1 MAFKEDEDFARFL
14 TMGAYATAAV
24 GGDLDARGH
33 KIIELERYAM
43 ANKIWTTKVKRLR
56 LADLLCM
63 RCGRRFESKGK
74 TKLELKLS
82 HSGKTPGR
90 EWWAG
95 MRQDDVFAFVRVRVT
110 EAGPDLG
117 QIAYVTRRAL
127 HAAESSLK
135 EGVRKAITD
144 GAEPDVSWPT
154 TVPTQ
159 SGVVVDVDVEH
170 KQLTAVKDDGRRQ
183 TYRGARWDAYYPLRS
198 AGERFQGGD
207 VLASCV
213 EPAKVTCA
221 GDTWDWR
228 ADLLANDRDLSFPAV
243 KAARF
248 LGPAQVTDELR
259 AIVADTAIDW
269 RLRLESAASLA
280 PVDDSSVA
288 YMFGRAMDRGAK
300 DGEQMEAVF
309 TLSELDTDAA
319 IQALEGIADASGQV
333 QSEVRAAAS
342 WGLGLGARPSP
353 ELLVPFLADHDSMV
367 ALHAAAA
374 MPADLPEPVV
384 SILLDWV
391 MSGTLREAT
400 AASHLLSRHDQA
412 RRLLQAAGNAPTE
425 ARAVA
430 LLAIGDAGPQQVGNA
445 IDSVDT
451 ATAATLRTLW
461 AQRDDWLR
469 APDTDGGLDVLTRQR
484 VRL

>member
-24 GGDLDARGH
+24 CEDLEARGH
-33 KIIELERYAM
+33 KVIELERYAM

-56 LADLLCM
+56 LADLLCI

-110 EAGPDLG
+110 DQGPDLG
-117 QIAYVTRRAL
+117 QVAYVTRRAL
-127 HAAESSLK
+127 HAAEPSLK
-135 EGVRKAITD
+135 EGVRKAIAD
-144 GAEPDVSWPT
+144 GAEPDVWWPT

-159 SGVVVDVDVEH
+159 GGVVVDLDIQSKKLVA
-170 KQLTAVKDDGRRQ
+170 LKDDGRRQ
-183 TYRGARWDAYYPLRS
+183 TYKGTRWDAYYPLHT
-198 AGERFQGGD
+198 AGERFEAGD
-207 VLASCV
+207 LLASCV
-213 EPAKVTCA
+213 EPAGVTCA

-228 ADLLANDRDLSFPAV
+228 ADLLSSDQDLSFPAV

-259 AIVADTAIDW
+259 AILADTANDW

-280 PVDDSSVA
+280 PVDDTAVV
-288 YMFGRAMDRGAK
+288 YMFDRAMDTGAK
-300 DGEQMEAVF
+300 EGEQMEAVF

-319 IQALEGIADASGQV
+319 LQALEDIANPSGQV

-353 ELLVPFLADHDSMV
+353 ELLVPFLADQDSTV

-374 MPADLPEPVV
+374 MPDDLSEPVV
-384 SILLDWV
+384 STLLAWV

-400 AASHLLSRHDQA
+400 SASHLLARHDQA
-412 RRLLQAAGNAPTE
+412 RRLLEAAGNAPAK

-445 IDSVDT
+445 IDSVDA

-469 APDTDGGLDVLTRQR
+469 APDTDGGLDVLRRQR
-484 VRL
+484 LRL